1 MQQRENKNGIVYMM
15 QGERNSSILIVL
27 GLAEQVHQIRMF
39 GLIVCCSL
47 VSRLSM
53 CTNEK
58 NVLQAMKSWEEPG
71 NEAKFV
77 VLCYKQAQHYLL
89 HVHRVGIYLT
99 KIW

>member
-1 MQQRENKNGIVYMM
+1 
-15 QGERNSSILIVL
+15 
-27 GLAEQVHQIRMF
+27 
-39 GLIVCCSL
+39 
-47 VSRLSM
+47 M

-58 NVLQAMKSWEEPG
+58 NVLQAMKSWEGPG

-89 HVHRVGIYLT
+89 HVHKVGIYLT